1 MAQRHEKPA
10 RSASEKGF
18 FRSLYSSIGSSS
30 RQDKTLTSSA
40 SSSSVGSSNQS
51 ASEAEQR
58 LVKHHS
64 FSGAMPF
71 LRSGDDAGSNGGG
84 KHDNG
89 AFMSY
94 REPASETPGMEAR

>member
-1 MAQRHEKPA
+1 MAQRHDKPA

-40 SSSSVGSSNQS
+40 SSVGSTNRSNQS
-51 ASEAEQR
+51 TSDAEQR

-71 LRSGDDAGSNGGG
+71 MRSGDDAGSNGGG

-89 AFMSY
+89 AY
-94 REPASETPGMEAR
+94 